1 MMTKKQQYT
10 CAEIDVTLFV
20 SIDIITTSDGG
31 IITAPDY
38 DDIDKDAWT

>member
-1 MMTKKQQYT
+1 MNKKRNYT
-10 CAEIDVTLFV
+10 CAEIDITLFMAT
-20 SIDIITTSDGG
+20 DIITTSEGG